1 MPRDVHIP
9 LALWMCA
16 AFVAHFAG
24 GGGAVV
30 ATEAAERVAAERAE
44 ILEAVRDLRK
54 EVRAGSGT
62 LEVDMVVVPPPE
74 LEPPP
79 PDPSAD
85 EVASDEK
92 ADNAADSPDAEA
104 KKDDPEDEKKADEKP
119 EDQQPP
125 AEKPMQVSLPQMA
138 PPPPP
143 PTEIPKPEEAKPE
156 EAKPAPPP
164 PPPNDGRIAVV
175 QQVPKDQEDN
185 PEAARI
191 ADDANNVL
199 EEAMA
204 RERSFDQDNHDPTP
218 GSNMRGPSDQ
228 VGNDTDDKV
237 AHAEEKP
244 GDRTKAPGEAAP
256 AAAAAPTHAA
266 PPPPSPANA
275 DRPSASGPPGAR
287 GTAGTPEQPRGAS
300 QADPGNAGGLG
311 PASPEVVAAPDGGYT
326 IDPTNPGG
334 DGRTLEPGR
343 QRKPSPFSARVD
355 VRALG
360 LGGSGLPGGP
370 TMNLTQDLVER
381 AVGPEKLAAERASS
395 GAALRSR
402 RTGRLDTNKFERWR
416 PAIENYDPSVK
427 LGNQTSLN
435 AARKVYAGF
444 LNHVHNRIH
453 PVFAEEFL
461 DSLDRVARKDTLND
475 TQLIAHVEIVLRKED
490 GAITRMG
497 ITRNSGST
505 VFDAAA
511 LESIQRA
518 SPYGRAPDPIV
529 SPDGLVY
536 LHWEF
541 HRDPHDACSS
551 RNARPYLL
559 ASAPP
564 SGPGAPRRPIPPAPP
579 VEGAPPRRGPGDSAR
594 PGAPRAPE
602 GPRK

>member
-1 MPRDVHIP
+1 MSRELQIP

-30 ATEAAERVAAERAE
+30 ATKAAEEVAAERAE
-44 ILEAVRDLRK
+44 ILQAVHDLRR
-54 EVRAGSGT
+54 EVRAGNGT
-62 LEVDMVVVPPPE
+62 LEVDMVEVAPPE

-79 PDPSAD
+79 ADPTDESA
-85 EVASDEK
+85 ASDEK
-92 ADNAADSPDAEA
+92 ADPDAEA
-104 KKDDPEDEKKADEKP
+104 DPEAEAKKKEEEKP
-119 EDQQPP
+119 EPEKERPEVKPP
-125 AEKPMQVSLPQMA
+125 TDPPIQVSLPQLA
-138 PPPPP
+138 PPPPR
-143 PTEIPKPEEAKPE
+143 EEEAKPD
-156 EAKPAPPP
+156 EAKPVEPPKPLEP
-164 PPPNDGRIAVV
+164 PKSDGRIAVV
-175 QQVPKDQEDN
+175 QHVPKDQEDN
-185 PEAARI
+185 PEAQRI

-199 EEAMA
+199 EETMA
-204 RERSFDQDNHDPTP
+204 RERSFDQDNPEPTP
-218 GSNMRGPSDQ
+218 GTNMRGPTDQ
-228 VGNDTDDKV
+228 VGNDTTDKV

-266 PPPPSPANA
+266 PPPPSPPNA
-275 DRPSASGPPGAR
+275 DRPSASGPSGAPGTQ
-287 GTAGTPEQPRGAS
+287 GKPDQPRGAS
-300 QADPGNAGGLG
+300 QPDPGSSGGRG
-311 PASPEVVAAPDGGYT
+311 PASPEVVSSQADGYT

-343 QRKPSPFSARVD
+343 QRKPSPFSTRVD
-355 VRALG
+355 VRSLG

-381 AVGPEKLAAERASS
+381 AVGPERLAAERASA

-402 RTGRLDTNKFERWR
+402 RTGRMDTNKFERWR

-461 DSLDRVARKDTLND
+461 DSLDRVAKRDTLND
-475 TQLIAHVEIVLRKED
+475 THLIAHVEIVLRKED

-518 SPYGRAPDPIV
+518 SPFGRAPDPIV
-529 SPDGLVY
+529 SPDGMVY

-564 SGPGAPRRPIPPAPP
+564 SGPGAPRRPTPPPSP
-579 VEGAPPRRGPGDSAR
+579 SEGSPPRRGPGDSPR
-594 PGAPRAPE
+594 PGAPRAPD